1 MHAAEQDR
9 EDVALARAEWRKA
22 QPLLDPKR
30 LIFIDETGTNTA
42 MARLRGRS
50 KRGTRLI
57 GKVPHGHW
65 KTMTFLAG
73 LRHDG
78 IVAPFVI
85 DCPMNGDIFQSW
97 IDQCLVPTLAS
108 GDIVVMDNLPAHKRD
123 TVRKAIE
130 AAGAIL
136 LYLPPYSPD
145 LNPIE
150 MAFSKLKAMLR
161 NAKER
166 SIDDL
171 WKRIGKLIDCFSP
184 SECQNF
190 FKHAGYEPL

>member
-1 MHAAEQDR
+1 
-9 EDVALARAEWRKA
+9 VALARVEWRKA
-22 QPLLDPKR
+22 QPFLDPSK

-50 KRGTRLI
+50 KRGARLI

-73 LRHDG
+73 LQHDG

-85 DCPMNGDIFQSW
+85 DCPMNGDIFQTW
-97 IDQCLVPTLAS
+97 IDQCLVPTLTP
-108 GDIVVMDNLPAHKRD
+108 GNIVIMDNLPAHKRD

-130 AAGAIL
+130 AVGANL

-150 MAFSKLKAMLR
+150 MAFSKLKAGLR
-161 NAKER
+161 KAKER

-171 WKRIGKLIDCFSP
+171 WKRIGKLIDCFLP
-184 SECQNF
+184 QECQNF
-190 FKHAGYEPL
+190 FNHAGYANS

>member
-1 MHAAEQDR
+1 
-9 EDVALARAEWRKA
+9 
-22 QPLLDPKR
+22 
-30 LIFIDETGTNTA
+30 
-42 MARLRGRS
+42 MARLRGRA
-50 KRGTRLI
+50 KRGARLI

-97 IDQCLVPTLAS
+97 IDQCLVPILTQ

-130 AAGAIL
+130 EAGAIL

-161 NAKER
+161 KARER

-171 WKRIGKLIDCFSP
+171 WKRIGKSLDCFSP

-190 FKHAGYEPL
+190 FNHAGYVSG

>member
-1 MHAAEQDR
+1 MAA
-9 EDVALARAEWRKA
+9 ARIAWRQS

-42 MARLRGRS
+42 MTRLYGRS
-50 KRGTRLI
+50 KRGMRLI

-97 IDQCLVPTLAS
+97 IDQCLVPTMTA

-130 AAGAIL
+130 AVGAIL

-161 NAKER
+161 KAKER

-184 SECQNF
+184 TECQNF
-190 FKHAGYEPL
+190 FTHAGYLA